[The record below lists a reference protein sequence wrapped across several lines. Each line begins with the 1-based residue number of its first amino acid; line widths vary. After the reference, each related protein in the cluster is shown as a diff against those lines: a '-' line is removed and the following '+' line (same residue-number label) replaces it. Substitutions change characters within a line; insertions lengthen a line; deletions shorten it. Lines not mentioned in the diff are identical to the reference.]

1 MINWR
6 VRIKNRAFWLSLIP
20 AALLLVQQALRLCG
34 VDFDPGQLE
43 GQLTGLIGTVFSI
56 LALLGVV
63 ADPTTPGIRDCC
75 EKHAAEDAENLAN
88 AARISGNSAKSD
100 KTPALSPIA
109 PEKTEN
115 LDFSDEKTDFPAAFD
130 AKDENAEKSDKT
142 PAFTP
147 TSDANPQKEAPDRDA

>member
-20 AALLLVQQALRLCG
+20 AALLLLQQALRLCG

-56 LALLGVV
+56 LALLGIV

-75 EKHAAEDAENLAN
+75 EKHAAEDAEN
-88 AARISGNSAKSD
+88 
-100 KTPALSPIA
+100 P
-109 PEKTEN
+109 
-115 LDFSDEKTDFPAAFD
+115 DFSDKKTDFPAAFD
-130 AKDENAEKSDKT
+130 EKDENAEKSDKKS
-142 PAFTP
+142 ASSQA
-147 TSDANPQKEAPDRDA
+147 SDANPKKEAPDREA